1 MRHNINIHSVF
12 PPNSSQL
19 KDRIRTPMILSIA
32 YSASIGGAGT
42 LIGSGS
48 PLAFKGIL
56 EE

>member
-1 MRHNINIHSVF
+1 
-12 PPNSSQL
+12 
-19 KDRIRTPMILSIA
+19 MILSIA

-56 EE
+56 EEYISQFFTLIMLPIS